1 MFDQLKA
8 YFGFDR
14 FLPLQEEIIT
24 KVLAGRD
31 TLVLMPTGGGKSLCY
46 QLPALRFDGIT
57 LVVSPLIALMKDQ
70 VDGLKANG
78 VPAGML
84 NSTLAAQET
93 SLVEEQARQGSLKIL
108 YVAPERLAL
117 PAFQRF
123 LHSLTVSLIAIDEAH
138 CISEWGHD
146 FRPDYRNLK
155 ALRREFP
162 GVPVMALTATAT
174 KQVRED
180 IVTQLGLQ
188 KPEIFISS
196 FNRPNLIYTI
206 QPKTD
211 PLGSLLHLLE
221 KHQGESAIIY
231 RFSRKATEETAL
243 ELSERGYNALPYHA
257 GLDRDV
263 RRETQEKFI
272 RDQVQIVVATIAFG
286 MGIDKPDVRL
296 VVHYD
301 LPKTVEGYYQET
313 GRAGRDGLPSDC
325 VLFYSYG
332 DRSKQEYFIS
342 QIEDDDERDKAHTK
356 LDQIL
361 ALCDLQTCR
370 RAYLMEYLGEPWPKT
385 DCGGCD
391 ICLLPREEFDATEIA
406 QKVLSTAIRTGERF
420 GVNYLVDVLRG
431 TANKAV
437 RTRGHH
443 ELSVFGIARDVDSD
457 TLKELARSL
466 VTKGLLAQQ
475 GSGYPTLGVSPKGR
489 KFLNDREQLTLTRPK
504 HAVVEQ
510 QARSD
515 PRSDQGSNGRELA
528 YDTRLFD
535 ELAALRLEIA
545 TDREIPAYQIF
556 GNKAL
561 QQMAFHM
568 PHNEVEFSK
577 ISGVGDAKLREFSG
591 PFLKVI
597 TEYRQA
603 NGQTGNVQRVPVTAP
618 RKKVRG
624 ISTSIR
630 ETRDLVSQGLSLVE
644 VAEQRGISETT
655 IRSHLE
661 RFVQEGGEIDL
672 NHLMPSDA
680 KRLKIEAAFQE
691 MGEARLTPVRDMLGD
706 DYTWEELAVV
716 RMAMRQRQ
724 IQGEPVV

>member
-1 MFDQLKA
+1 VLEQLKA

-14 FLPLQEEIIT
+14 FLPLQEEIIA
-24 KVLAGRD
+24 KVLSKRD

-46 QLPALRFDGIT
+46 QLPALRFKGLT

-70 VDGLKANG
+70 VDGLRANG

-84 NSTLAAQET
+84 NSTLPAQEANQ
-93 SLVEEQARQGSLKIL
+93 VMEQARQGKLKIL

-117 PAFQRF
+117 TGFQRF
-123 LHSLTVSLIAIDEAH
+123 LQSLEVSLIAIDEAH

-155 ALRREFP
+155 ALRQSFP
-162 GVPVMALTATAT
+162 GVPVIALTATAT
-174 KQVRED
+174 TQVRED
-180 IVTQLGLQ
+180 IVTQLGLN

-196 FNRPNLIYTI
+196 FNRPNLTYTV

-211 PLGSLLHLLE
+211 PLGSLLHFLE
-221 KHQGESAIIY
+221 KHPGESAIVY
-231 RFSRKATEETAL
+231 RFSRKATEETAA
-243 ELSERGYNALPYHA
+243 ELSDRGYSALPYHA
-257 GLDRDV
+257 GLERDL

-313 GRAGRDGLPSDC
+313 GRAGRDGQPSDC

-342 QIEDDDERDKAHTK
+342 QIDDEEEQEKAHTK

-361 ALCDLQTCR
+361 AFCDLQTCR

-406 QKVLSTAIRTGERF
+406 QKILSTAIRTGERF

-431 TANKAV
+431 AANKAV
-437 RTRGHH
+437 RTRGHD
-443 ELSVFGIARDVDSD
+443 ELPVFGIARDTDAD
-457 TLKELARSL
+457 ELKEMVRSL
-466 VTKGLLAQQ
+466 VSHGLLAQQ
-475 GSGYPTLGVSPKGR
+475 GSGYPTLAVSGPGR
-489 KFLNDREQLTLTRPK
+489 TFLKNRDRLTLTRPK
-504 HAVVEQ
+504 HAVAER
-510 QARSD
+510 QARYSQD
-515 PRSDQGSNGRELA
+515 TNNRDVTGRELA
-528 YDTRLFD
+528 YDTKLFD
-535 ELAALRLEIA
+535 ELAALRLQIA
-545 TDREIPAYQIF
+545 TEREVPAYVIF

-561 QQMAFHM
+561 QQMAFHA
-568 PHNEVEFSK
+568 PRNEDEFSK
-577 ISGVGDAKLREFSG
+577 ISGVGDAKLREFSR

-597 TEYRQA
+597 TEYLEA
-603 NGQTGNVQRVPVTAP
+603 NGQPVNVQRTPVTAP
-618 RKKVRG
+618 KKKARG
-624 ISTSIR
+624 ISMSIR
-630 ETRDLVSQGLSLVE
+630 ETKDLIGQGLSLAE
-644 VAEQRGISETT
+644 AAEQRGISETT

-661 RFVQEGGEIDL
+661 RFVQEGGQIDL
-672 NHLMPSDA
+672 THLMPSDD
-680 KRLKIEAAFQE
+680 RRRNIEAAFRE
-691 MGEARLTPVRDMLGD
+691 MGEARLTPVRDALGD

-716 RMAMRQRQ
+716 RMDLRQRQ
-724 IQGEPVV
+724 GQGVG

>member
-1 MFDQLKA
+1 MLDQLKA

-14 FLPLQEEIIT
+14 FLPLQEEIIA
-24 KVLAGRD
+24 KVLAKHD

-46 QLPALRFDGIT
+46 QLPALRFKGIT
-57 LVVSPLIALMKDQ
+57 LVISPLIALMKDQ
-70 VDGLKANG
+70 VDGLLANG

-84 NSTLAAQET
+84 NSTLPAKDIALTQ
-93 SLVEEQARQGSLKIL
+93 EQASQGSLKIL
-108 YVAPERLAL
+108 YVAPERLTL
-117 PAFQRF
+117 PGFQHF
-123 LHSLTVSLIAIDEAH
+123 LQSLEVSLIAIDEAH

-155 ALRREFP
+155 SLRREFP
-162 GVPVMALTATAT
+162 GVPVIALTATAT
-174 KQVRED
+174 EPVRED

-188 KPEIFISS
+188 NPEIFISS
-196 FNRPNLIYTI
+196 FNRPNLTYSI
-206 QPKTD
+206 QPKTQ
-211 PLGSLLHLLE
+211 PLGVLLNLLD
-221 KHQGESAIIY
+221 KHQGQSAIIY

-243 ELSERGYNALPYHA
+243 DLAERGYSALPYHA
-257 GLDRDV
+257 GLERDV

-342 QIEDDDERDKAHTK
+342 QIEDDEERAKAHTK

-370 RAYLMEYLGEPWPKT
+370 RAYLMEYLGEAWPKI

-406 QKVLSTAIRTGERF
+406 QKILSTAIRTGERF

-431 TANKAV
+431 ARNKTI
-437 RTRGHH
+437 RTRAHD

-457 TLKELARSL
+457 TLKELVRSL
-466 VTKGLLAQQ
+466 VSKGFLAQQ
-475 GSGYPTLGVSPKGR
+475 GEGFPTLAVSSQGR
-489 KFLNDREQLTLTRPK
+489 NFLNNRDQLTLSRPK
-504 HAVVEQ
+504 QVREVHTAYPDDGT
-510 QARSD
+510 AGRD
-515 PRSDQGSNGRELA
+515 PA
-528 YDTRLFD
+528 YDTKLFD
-535 ELAALRLEIA
+535 ELAAMRLQIA
-545 TDREIPAYQIF
+545 TEKEVPAYQIF

-568 PHNEVEFSK
+568 PHNQSEFSK

-597 TEYRQA
+597 TEYMQA
-603 NGQTGNVQRVPVTAP
+603 NGRSGEIQRVPVSAP
-618 RKKVRG
+618 KKKVRG

-630 ETRDLVSQGLSLVE
+630 ETRDLVAQGLSFEE

-661 RFVQEGGEIDL
+661 RFVQEGGQIDL
-672 NHLMPSDA
+672 GHLMPSDDR
-680 KRLKIEAAFQE
+680 RLKIESAFQE

-716 RMAMRQRQ
+716 RMDLRQRQ
-724 IQGEPVV
+724 SQTLG

>member
-1 MFDQLKA
+1 MLEQLKA

-24 KVLAGRD
+24 KVLAKRD

-46 QLPALRFDGIT
+46 QLPALRLKGLT

-70 VDGLKANG
+70 VDGLGANG
-78 VPAGML
+78 VPAGLL
-84 NSTLAAQET
+84 NSTLAAQEANQ
-93 SLVEEQARQGSLKIL
+93 VQDQARQGKIKIL

-117 PAFQRF
+117 PGFQRF
-123 LHSLTVSLIAIDEAH
+123 LQSLDVSLIAIDEAH

-155 ALRREFP
+155 SLRRDFP
-162 GVPVMALTATAT
+162 GVPVIALTATAT
-174 KQVRED
+174 EPVRED
-180 IVTQLGLQ
+180 IINQLGLD

-196 FNRPNLIYTI
+196 FNRPNLTYTI
-206 QPKTD
+206 QPKTE

-221 KHQGESAIIY
+221 KHQGGSAIIY

-243 ELSERGYNALPYHA
+243 ELSERGFSALPYHA
-257 GLDRDV
+257 GLERDL

-342 QIEDDDERDKAHTK
+342 QIEDDDEREKAHNK
-356 LDQIL
+356 LDQVL

-370 RAYLMEYLGEPWPKT
+370 RAYLMEYLGESWPQT
-385 DCGGCD
+385 NCGGCD

-406 QKVLSTAIRTGERF
+406 QKILSTVIRTGERF

-431 TANKAV
+431 SANKAV

-443 ELSVFGIARDVDSD
+443 ELPVFGISRDVDSD
-457 TLKELARSL
+457 DLKEMVRSL
-466 VTKGLLAQQ
+466 VTNGLLAQN
-475 GSGYPTLGVSPKGR
+475 GGDYPTLGVSQRGH
-489 KFLNDREQLTLTRPK
+489 KFLKNREKLTLTRPK
-504 HAVVEQ
+504 
-510 QARSD
+510 QAAPVRQVAFPGD
-515 PRSDQGSNGRELA
+515 RETA
-528 YDTRLFD
+528 YDTKLFD

-545 TDREIPAYQIF
+545 TDREVPAYQIF
-556 GNKAL
+556 GNKSL

-568 PHNEVEFSK
+568 PQNELEFSK
-577 ISGVGDAKLREFSG
+577 ISGVGDAKLRDFSER
-591 PFLKVI
+591 FLEVI
-597 TEYRQA
+597 NEYVEA
-603 NGQTGNVQRVPVTAP
+603 TGQPAAVNRVPVSAP
-618 RKKVRG
+618 KKRVRG
-624 ISTSIR
+624 ISMSIR
-630 ETRDLVSQGLSLVE
+630 ETKDLVAQGLSFEE

-661 RFVQEGGEIDL
+661 RFIQEGGQVDL
-672 NHLMPSDA
+672 GHLMPPED
-680 KRLKIEAAFQE
+680 RRIKIAATFKE
-691 MGEARLTPVRDMLGD
+691 MGEARLTPVREFLGD
-706 DYTWEELAVV
+706 DYTWDELAVV
-716 RMAMRQRQ
+716 RMDMRQQ
-724 IQGEPVV
+724 EYHGEPVG

>member
-1 MFDQLKA
+1 VLEQLKA

-14 FLPLQEEIIT
+14 FLPLQEEIIA
-24 KVLAGRD
+24 KVLDKRD

-46 QLPALRFDGIT
+46 QLPALRFKGLT

-70 VDGLKANG
+70 VDGLRANG
-78 VPAGML
+78 VPAGLL
-84 NSTLAAQET
+84 NSTLAQEEAT
-93 SLVEEQARQGSLKIL
+93 LVQDQARQGKIKIL

-117 PAFQRF
+117 PGFQRF
-123 LHSLTVSLIAIDEAH
+123 LQSLDVSLIAIDEAH

-155 ALRREFP
+155 GLRKDFP
-162 GVPVMALTATAT
+162 GVPVIALTATAT
-174 KQVRED
+174 KPVRED
-180 IVTQLGLQ
+180 IVNQLGLAE
-188 KPEIFISS
+188 PEIFISS
-196 FNRPNLIYTI
+196 FNRPNLTYTI
-206 QPKTD
+206 QPKTE

-221 KHQGESAIIY
+221 KHQGGSAIIY
-231 RFSRKATEETAL
+231 RFSRKLTEETAL
-243 ELSERGYNALPYHA
+243 ELSERGFSALPYHA
-257 GLDRDV
+257 GLERDL

-342 QIEDDDERDKAHTK
+342 QIEDDEERDKARTK

-370 RAYLMEYLGEPWPKT
+370 RAYLMEYLGESWPKT

-406 QKVLSTAIRTGERF
+406 QKILSAAIRTGERF

-431 TANKAV
+431 AANKAV
-437 RTRGHH
+437 RIRGHR
-443 ELSVFGIARDVDSD
+443 ELPVFGISKGIDADE
-457 TLKELARSL
+457 LKEMVRSL
-466 VTKGLLAQQ
+466 VTNGLLAQR
-475 GSGYPTLGVSPKGR
+475 GSGYPTLVVSAQGR
-489 KFLNDREQLTLTRPK
+489 KFLNSREKLSLTRPK
-504 HAVVEQ
+504 
-510 QARSD
+510 QAAPVLQATSGPD
-515 PRSDQGSNGRELA
+515 RETA

-545 TDREIPAYQIF
+545 TDREVPAYQIF
-556 GNKAL
+556 GNKSL

-568 PHNEVEFSK
+568 PRNEAEFSR
-577 ISGVGDAKLREFSG
+577 ISGVGDAKLRDFSER
-591 PFLKVI
+591 FLKVI
-597 TEYRQA
+597 NEYMQA
-603 NGQTGNVQRVPVTAP
+603 NGQSAAVEQVPVNAP
-618 RKKVRG
+618 KKRIRG
-624 ISTSIR
+624 ISMSIR
-630 ETRDLVSQGLSLVE
+630 ETVDLISQNRSLDE

-661 RFVQEGGEIDL
+661 RFVQEGGKIDL
-672 NHLMPSDA
+672 DHLMPSDV
-680 KRLKIEAAFQE
+680 RRSRIEAAFKE
-691 MGEARLTPVRDMLGD
+691 MGEARLTPVRDALGD

-716 RMAMRQRQ
+716 RLALRQGQ
-724 IQGEPVV
+724 SLGEPVG

>member
-1 MFDQLKA
+1 VLEQLKA

-24 KVLAGRD
+24 KVLAKRD

-46 QLPALRFDGIT
+46 QLPALRFKGLT

-70 VDGLKANG
+70 VDGLLANG
-78 VPAGML
+78 VPAGLL
-84 NSTLAAQET
+84 NSTLTAQEANQ
-93 SLVEEQARQGSLKIL
+93 VQDQARQGKIKIL
-108 YVAPERLAL
+108 YVAPERLAISG
-117 PAFQRF
+117 FQRF
-123 LHSLTVSLIAIDEAH
+123 LQSLDVSLIAIDEAH

-155 ALRREFP
+155 SLRKDFP
-162 GVPVMALTATAT
+162 GVPVIALTATAT
-174 KQVRED
+174 EPVRED
-180 IVTQLGLQ
+180 IVNQLALD

-196 FNRPNLIYTI
+196 FNRPNLTYTI
-206 QPKTD
+206 QPKTE

-221 KHQGESAIIY
+221 KHQGGSAIIY

-243 ELSERGYNALPYHA
+243 ELSERGFSALPYHA
-257 GLDRDV
+257 GLERDL

-342 QIEDDDERDKAHTK
+342 QIEDDDEREKAHTK
-356 LDQIL
+356 LEQVL

-370 RAYLMEYLGEPWPKT
+370 RAYLMEYLGESWPET

-406 QKVLSTAIRTGERF
+406 QKILSAAVRTGERF

-431 TANKAV
+431 SANKAV

-443 ELSVFGIARDVDSD
+443 ELPVFGISRDVDAD
-457 TLKELARSL
+457 ELKEMVRSL
-466 VTKGLLAQQ
+466 VTNGLLAQN
-475 GSGYPTLGVSPKGR
+475 GGDYPTLGVSQKGR
-489 KFLNDREQLTLTRPK
+489 KFLNDREKLTLTRLKQTTPVQK
-504 HAVVEQ
+504 TAL
-510 QARSD
+510 AGD
-515 PRSDQGSNGRELA
+515 RETA
-528 YDTRLFD
+528 YNTKLFD

-545 TDREIPAYQIF
+545 TDREVPAYQIF
-556 GNKAL
+556 GNKSL

-568 PHNEVEFSK
+568 PQNEVEFSK
-577 ISGVGDAKLREFSG
+577 ISGVGDAKLRDFSER
-591 PFLKVI
+591 FLEVI
-597 TEYRQA
+597 NEYMQA
-603 NGQTGNVQRVPVTAP
+603 NGQPVAVNPVPVSAP
-618 RKKVRG
+618 KKRVRG
-624 ISTSIR
+624 ISMSIR
-630 ETRDLVSQGLSLVE
+630 ETKDLVAQGLSFEE

-661 RFVQEGGEIDL
+661 RFIQEGGQIDL
-672 NHLMPSDA
+672 GHLMPTED
-680 KRLKIEAAFQE
+680 RRVKIESAFKE
-691 MGEARLTPVRDMLGD
+691 MGEARLTPVREFLGD
-706 DYTWEELAVV
+706 DYTWDELAVV
-716 RMAMRQRQ
+716 RMDMRQ
-724 IQGEPVV
+724 QGEPVG

>member
-1 MFDQLKA
+1 MLEQLKA

-24 KVLAGRD
+24 KVLAKRD

-46 QLPALRFDGIT
+46 QLPALRLKGLT

-70 VDGLKANG
+70 VDGLGANG
-78 VPAGML
+78 VPAGLL
-84 NSTLAAQET
+84 NSTLAAQEA
-93 SLVEEQARQGSLKIL
+93 SQVQDQARQGKIKIL

-117 PAFQRF
+117 PGFQRF
-123 LHSLTVSLIAIDEAH
+123 LQSLDVSLIAIDEAH

-155 ALRREFP
+155 SLRRDFP
-162 GVPVMALTATAT
+162 GVPVIALTATAT
-174 KQVRED
+174 EPVRED
-180 IVTQLGLQ
+180 IINQLGLD

-196 FNRPNLIYTI
+196 FNRPNLTYTI
-206 QPKTD
+206 QPKTE

-221 KHQGESAIIY
+221 KHQGGSAIIY

-243 ELSERGYNALPYHA
+243 ELSERGFSALPYHA
-257 GLDRDV
+257 GLERDL

-342 QIEDDDERDKAHTK
+342 QIEDDDEREKAHNK
-356 LDQIL
+356 LDQVL

-370 RAYLMEYLGEPWPKT
+370 RAYLMEYLGESWPQT
-385 DCGGCD
+385 NCGGCD

-406 QKVLSTAIRTGERF
+406 QKILSTVIRTGERF

-431 TANKAV
+431 SANKAV

-443 ELSVFGIARDVDSD
+443 ELPVFGISRDVDSD
-457 TLKELARSL
+457 DLKEMVRSL
-466 VTKGLLAQQ
+466 VTNGLLAQN
-475 GSGYPTLGVSPKGR
+475 GGDYPTLGVSQRGH
-489 KFLNDREQLTLTRPK
+489 KFLKNREKLILTRPK
-504 HAVVEQ
+504 
-510 QARSD
+510 QAAPVRQVAFPGD
-515 PRSDQGSNGRELA
+515 RETA
-528 YDTRLFD
+528 YDTKLFD

-545 TDREIPAYQIF
+545 TDREVPAYQIF
-556 GNKAL
+556 GNKSL

-568 PHNEVEFSK
+568 PQNELEFSK
-577 ISGVGDAKLREFSG
+577 ISGVGDAKLRDFSER
-591 PFLKVI
+591 FLEVI
-597 TEYRQA
+597 NEYVEA
-603 NGQTGNVQRVPVTAP
+603 TGQPAAVNRVPVSAP
-618 RKKVRG
+618 KKRVRG
-624 ISTSIR
+624 ISMSIR
-630 ETRDLVSQGLSLVE
+630 ETKDLVAQGLSFEE

-661 RFVQEGGEIDL
+661 RFIQEGGQVDL
-672 NHLMPSDA
+672 GHLMPPED
-680 KRLKIEAAFQE
+680 RRTKIAAAFKE
-691 MGEARLTPVRDMLGD
+691 MGEARLTPVREFLGD
-706 DYTWEELAVV
+706 DYTWGELAVV
-716 RMAMRQRQ
+716 RMDRRQQ
-724 IQGEPVV
+724 EYHGEPVG

>member
-1 MFDQLKA
+1 MLEQLKA

-24 KVLAGRD
+24 KVLAKRD

-46 QLPALRFDGIT
+46 QLPALRFKGLT

-70 VDGLKANG
+70 VDGLLANG
-78 VPAGML
+78 VPAGLL
-84 NSTLAAQET
+84 NSTLTAQEANQ
-93 SLVEEQARQGSLKIL
+93 VQDQARQGKIKIL

-117 PAFQRF
+117 SGFQRF
-123 LHSLTVSLIAIDEAH
+123 LQSLDVSLIAIDEAH

-155 ALRREFP
+155 SLRKDFP
-162 GVPVMALTATAT
+162 GVPVIALTATAT
-174 KQVRED
+174 EPVRED
-180 IVTQLGLQ
+180 IVNQLALD

-196 FNRPNLIYTI
+196 FNRPNLTYTI
-206 QPKTD
+206 QPKTE
-211 PLGSLLHLLE
+211 PLGSLLNLLE
-221 KHQGESAIIY
+221 KHQGGSAIIY

-243 ELSERGYNALPYHA
+243 ELSERGFSALPYHA
-257 GLDRDV
+257 GLERDL

-342 QIEDDDERDKAHTK
+342 QIEDDDEREKAHTK
-356 LDQIL
+356 LEQVL

-370 RAYLMEYLGEPWPKT
+370 RAYLMEYLGESWPET

-406 QKVLSTAIRTGERF
+406 QKILSAAVRTGERF

-431 TANKAV
+431 SANKAV

-443 ELSVFGIARDVDSD
+443 ELPVFGISRDVDAD
-457 TLKELARSL
+457 ELKEMVRSL
-466 VTKGLLAQQ
+466 VTNGLLAQN
-475 GSGYPTLGVSPKGR
+475 GGDYPTLGVSQKGR
-489 KFLNDREQLTLTRPK
+489 KFLNDREKLTLTRLKQTTPVQK
-504 HAVVEQ
+504 TAL
-510 QARSD
+510 AGD
-515 PRSDQGSNGRELA
+515 RETA
-528 YDTRLFD
+528 YNTKLFD

-545 TDREIPAYQIF
+545 TDREVPAYQIF
-556 GNKAL
+556 GNKSL

-568 PHNEVEFSK
+568 PQNEVEFSK
-577 ISGVGDAKLREFSG
+577 ISGVGDAKLRDFSER
-591 PFLKVI
+591 FLEVI
-597 TEYRQA
+597 NEYMQA
-603 NGQTGNVQRVPVTAP
+603 NGQPVAVNPVPVSAP
-618 RKKVRG
+618 KKRVRG
-624 ISTSIR
+624 ISMSIR
-630 ETRDLVSQGLSLVE
+630 ETKDLVAQGLSFEE

-661 RFVQEGGEIDL
+661 RFIQEGGQIDL
-672 NHLMPSDA
+672 GHLMPTED
-680 KRLKIEAAFQE
+680 RRVKIESAFKE
-691 MGEARLTPVRDMLGD
+691 MGEARLTPVREFLGD
-706 DYTWEELAVV
+706 DYTWDELAVV
-716 RMAMRQRQ
+716 RMDMRQ
-724 IQGEPVV
+724 QGEPVG

>member
-1 MFDQLKA
+1 MLEQLKA

-24 KVLAGRD
+24 KVLAKRD

-46 QLPALRFDGIT
+46 QLPALRFKGLT

-70 VDGLKANG
+70 VDGLLANG
-78 VPAGML
+78 VPAGLL
-84 NSTLAAQET
+84 NSTLTAQEANQ
-93 SLVEEQARQGSLKIL
+93 VQDQARQGKIKIL
-108 YVAPERLAL
+108 YVAPERLAISG
-117 PAFQRF
+117 FQRF
-123 LHSLTVSLIAIDEAH
+123 LQSLDVSLIAIDEAH

-155 ALRREFP
+155 SLRKDFP
-162 GVPVMALTATAT
+162 GVPVIALTATAT
-174 KQVRED
+174 EPVRED
-180 IVTQLGLQ
+180 IVNQLALD

-196 FNRPNLIYTI
+196 FNRPNLTYTI
-206 QPKTD
+206 QPKTE

-221 KHQGESAIIY
+221 KHQGGSAIIY

-243 ELSERGYNALPYHA
+243 ELSERGFSALPYHA
-257 GLDRDV
+257 GLERDL

-342 QIEDDDERDKAHTK
+342 QIEDDDEREKAHTK
-356 LDQIL
+356 LEQVL

-370 RAYLMEYLGEPWPKT
+370 RAYLMEYLGESWPET

-406 QKVLSTAIRTGERF
+406 QKILSAAVRTGERF

-431 TANKAV
+431 SANKAV

-443 ELSVFGIARDVDSD
+443 ELPVFGISRDVDAD
-457 TLKELARSL
+457 ELKEMVRSL
-466 VTKGLLAQQ
+466 VTNGLLAQN
-475 GSGYPTLGVSPKGR
+475 GGDYPTLGVSQKGR
-489 KFLNDREQLTLTRPK
+489 KFLNDREKLTLTRLKQTTPVQK
-504 HAVVEQ
+504 TAL
-510 QARSD
+510 AGDRKT
-515 PRSDQGSNGRELA
+515 A
-528 YDTRLFD
+528 YDTKLFD

-545 TDREIPAYQIF
+545 TDREVPAYQIF
-556 GNKAL
+556 GNKSL

-568 PHNEVEFSK
+568 PQNEVEFSK
-577 ISGVGDAKLREFSG
+577 ISGVGDAKLRDFSER
-591 PFLKVI
+591 FLEVI
-597 TEYRQA
+597 NEYMQA
-603 NGQTGNVQRVPVTAP
+603 NGQPVAVNPVPVSAP
-618 RKKVRG
+618 KKRVRG
-624 ISTSIR
+624 ISMSIR
-630 ETRDLVSQGLSLVE
+630 ETKDLVAQGLSFEE

-661 RFVQEGGEIDL
+661 RFIQEGGQIDL
-672 NHLMPSDA
+672 GHLMPTED
-680 KRLKIEAAFQE
+680 RRVKIESAFKE
-691 MGEARLTPVRDMLGD
+691 MGEARLTPVREFLGD
-706 DYTWEELAVV
+706 DYTWDELAVV
-716 RMAMRQRQ
+716 RMDMRQ
-724 IQGEPVV
+724 QGEPVG

>member
-1 MFDQLKA
+1 VLEQLKA

-24 KVLAGRD
+24 KVLAKRD

-46 QLPALRFDGIT
+46 QLPALRFKGLT

-70 VDGLKANG
+70 VDGLLANG
-78 VPAGML
+78 VPAGLL
-84 NSTLAAQET
+84 NSTLTAQEANQ
-93 SLVEEQARQGSLKIL
+93 VQDQARQGKIKIL
-108 YVAPERLAL
+108 YVAPERLAISG
-117 PAFQRF
+117 FQRF
-123 LHSLTVSLIAIDEAH
+123 LQSLDVSLIAIDEAH

-155 ALRREFP
+155 SLRKDFP
-162 GVPVMALTATAT
+162 GVPVIALTATAT
-174 KQVRED
+174 EPVRED
-180 IVTQLGLQ
+180 IVNQLALD

-196 FNRPNLIYTI
+196 FNRPNLTYTI
-206 QPKTD
+206 QPKTE

-221 KHQGESAIIY
+221 KHQGGSAIIY

-243 ELSERGYNALPYHA
+243 ELSERGFSALPYHA
-257 GLDRDV
+257 GLERDL

-342 QIEDDDERDKAHTK
+342 QIEDDDEREKAHTK
-356 LDQIL
+356 LEQVL

-370 RAYLMEYLGEPWPKT
+370 RAYLMEYLGESWPET

-406 QKVLSTAIRTGERF
+406 QKILSAAVRTGERF

-431 TANKAV
+431 SANKAV
-437 RTRGHH
+437 RTKGHH
-443 ELSVFGIARDVDSD
+443 ELPVFGISRDVDAD
-457 TLKELARSL
+457 ELKEMVRSL
-466 VTKGLLAQQ
+466 VTNGLLAQN
-475 GSGYPTLGVSPKGR
+475 GGDYPTLGVSQKGR
-489 KFLNDREQLTLTRPK
+489 KFLNDREKLTLTRLKQTTPVQK
-504 HAVVEQ
+504 TAL
-510 QARSD
+510 AGD
-515 PRSDQGSNGRELA
+515 RETA
-528 YDTRLFD
+528 YDTKLFD

-545 TDREIPAYQIF
+545 TDREVPAYQIF
-556 GNKAL
+556 GNKSL

-568 PHNEVEFSK
+568 PQNEVEFSK
-577 ISGVGDAKLREFSG
+577 ISGVGDAKLRDFSER
-591 PFLKVI
+591 FLEVI
-597 TEYRQA
+597 NEYTQA
-603 NGQTGNVQRVPVTAP
+603 NGQPVAVNPIPVSAP
-618 RKKVRG
+618 KKRVRG
-624 ISTSIR
+624 ISMSIR
-630 ETRDLVSQGLSLVE
+630 ETKDLVAQGLSFEE

-661 RFVQEGGEIDL
+661 RFIQEGGQIDL
-672 NHLMPSDA
+672 GHLMPTED
-680 KRLKIEAAFQE
+680 RRVKIESAFKE
-691 MGEARLTPVRDMLGD
+691 MGEARLTPVREFLGD
-706 DYTWEELAVV
+706 DYTWDELAVV
-716 RMAMRQRQ
+716 RMDMRQ
-724 IQGEPVV
+724 QGEPVG

>member
-14 FLPLQEEIIT
+14 FLPLQEEIIN

-46 QLPALRFDGIT
+46 QLPALRSKGLT

-84 NSTLAAQET
+84 NSALPAQET
-93 SLVEEQARQGSLKIL
+93 SQVQEQARQGSLKIL

-123 LHSLTVSLIAIDEAH
+123 LQSLEVSLIAIDEAH

-155 ALRREFP
+155 ALREEFP
-162 GVPVMALTATAT
+162 GVPVIALTATAT

-180 IVTQLGLQ
+180 IVTQLGLR

-196 FNRPNLIYTI
+196 FNRPNLTYTI

-211 PLGSLLHLLE
+211 PLGSLLRMLE
-221 KHQGESAIIY
+221 KHQGQSAIVY

-243 ELSERGYNALPYHA
+243 ELSERGYSALPYHA
-257 GLDRDV
+257 GLERDV

-272 RDQVQIVVATIAFG
+272 RDQIQIVVATIAFG

-361 ALCDLQTCR
+361 ALCELQTCR
-370 RAYLMEYLGEPWPKT
+370 RAYLMEYLGESWPESN
-385 DCGGCD
+385 CGGCD
-391 ICLLPREEFDATEIA
+391 ICLMPREEFDATEIA
-406 QKVLSTAIRTGERF
+406 HKVLSTAIRTGERF

-431 TANKAV
+431 AASKAV

-443 ELSVFGIARDVDSD
+443 ELSVFGVARDVDSD
-457 TLKELARSL
+457 ELKEMVRSL

-475 GSGYPTLGVSPKGR
+475 GTGFPTLAVSQQGR
-489 KFLNDREQLTLTRPK
+489 KFLNHREQLTLTRPK
-504 HAVVEQ
+504 QTAADRHAI
-510 QARSD
+510 SD
-515 PRSDQGSNGRELA
+515 RRNSERDPA
-528 YDTRLFD
+528 YDTKLFD
-535 ELAALRLEIA
+535 ELAALRLEIS
-545 TDREIPAYQIF
+545 TDREVPAYQIF

-568 PHNEVEFSK
+568 PQDEAGFSK
-577 ISGVGDAKLREFSG
+577 ISGVGDAKLKEFSE
-591 PFLKVI
+591 PFLRVI
-597 TEYRQA
+597 TEYMRA
-603 NGQTGNVQRVPVTAP
+603 NGRAGNIQRVPVTAP
-618 RKKVRG
+618 KKKVRG
-624 ISTSIR
+624 ISLSIR
-630 ETRDLVSQGLSLVE
+630 ETKDLIAQGLSLAE
-644 VAEQRGISETT
+644 VAERRGISETT

-661 RFVQEGGEIDL
+661 QFVQEGGRVDL
-672 NHLMPSDA
+672 EHLMPSEE
-680 KRLKIEAAFQE
+680 KRRKIEAAFEE
-691 MGEARLTPVRDMLGD
+691 MGEARLTPVRDKLGD

-716 RMAMRQRQ
+716 RMVMRQRQ
-724 IQGEPVV
+724 LHGEPVG

>member
-1 MFDQLKA
+1 MLEQLKA

-24 KVLAGRD
+24 KVLAKRD

-46 QLPALRFDGIT
+46 QLPALRLKGLT

-70 VDGLKANG
+70 VDGLGANG
-78 VPAGML
+78 VPAGLL
-84 NSTLAAQET
+84 NSTLAAQEA
-93 SLVEEQARQGSLKIL
+93 SQVQDQARQGKIKIL

-117 PAFQRF
+117 PGFQRF
-123 LHSLTVSLIAIDEAH
+123 LQSLDVSLIAIDEAH

-155 ALRREFP
+155 SLRRDFP
-162 GVPVMALTATAT
+162 GVPVIALTATAT
-174 KQVRED
+174 EPVRED
-180 IVTQLGLQ
+180 IINQLGLD

-196 FNRPNLIYTI
+196 FNRPNLTYTI
-206 QPKTD
+206 QPKAE

-221 KHQGESAIIY
+221 KHQGGSAIIY

-243 ELSERGYNALPYHA
+243 ELSERGFSALPYHA
-257 GLDRDV
+257 GLERDL

-342 QIEDDDERDKAHTK
+342 QIEDDDEREKAHNK
-356 LDQIL
+356 LDQVL

-370 RAYLMEYLGEPWPKT
+370 RAYLMEYLGESWPQT

-406 QKVLSTAIRTGERF
+406 QKILSTVIRTGERF

-431 TANKAV
+431 SANKAV

-443 ELSVFGIARDVDSD
+443 ELPVFGISRDVDSD
-457 TLKELARSL
+457 DLKEMVRSL
-466 VTKGLLAQQ
+466 VTNGLLAQN
-475 GSGYPTLGVSPKGR
+475 GGDYPTLGVSQRGH
-489 KFLNDREQLTLTRPK
+489 KFLKDREKLTLTRPK
-504 HAVVEQ
+504 
-510 QARSD
+510 QAAPVRQVAFPGD
-515 PRSDQGSNGRELA
+515 RETA
-528 YDTRLFD
+528 YDTKLFD

-545 TDREIPAYQIF
+545 TDREVPAYQIF
-556 GNKAL
+556 GNKSL

-568 PHNEVEFSK
+568 PQNELEFSK
-577 ISGVGDAKLREFSG
+577 ISGVGDAKLRDFSER
-591 PFLKVI
+591 FLEVI
-597 TEYRQA
+597 NEYVEA
-603 NGQTGNVQRVPVTAP
+603 TGQPAAVNRVPVSAP
-618 RKKVRG
+618 KKRVRG
-624 ISTSIR
+624 ISMSIR
-630 ETRDLVSQGLSLVE
+630 ETKDLVAQGLSFEE

-661 RFVQEGGEIDL
+661 RFIQEGGQVDL
-672 NHLMPSDA
+672 GHLMPPED
-680 KRLKIEAAFQE
+680 RRTKIAAAFKE
-691 MGEARLTPVRDMLGD
+691 MGEARLTPVREFLGD
-706 DYTWEELAVV
+706 DYTWGELAVV
-716 RMAMRQRQ
+716 RMDRRQQ
-724 IQGEPVV
+724 EYHGEPVG

>member
-1 MFDQLKA
+1 MLEQLKA

-14 FLPLQEEIIT
+14 FLPLQEEIIA
-24 KVLAGRD
+24 KVLDKRD

-46 QLPALRFDGIT
+46 QLPALRFKGLT

-70 VDGLKANG
+70 VDGLRANG
-78 VPAGML
+78 VPAGLL
-84 NSTLAAQET
+84 NSTLTQEEAT
-93 SLVEEQARQGSLKIL
+93 LVQDQARQGKIKIL

-117 PAFQRF
+117 PGFQRF
-123 LHSLTVSLIAIDEAH
+123 LQSLDVSLIAIDEAH

-155 ALRREFP
+155 GLRKDFP
-162 GVPVMALTATAT
+162 GVPVIALTATAT
-174 KQVRED
+174 KPVRED
-180 IVTQLGLQ
+180 IVNQLGLAE
-188 KPEIFISS
+188 PEIFISS
-196 FNRPNLIYTI
+196 FNRPNLTYTI
-206 QPKTD
+206 QPKTE

-221 KHQGESAIIY
+221 KHQGGSAIIY
-231 RFSRKATEETAL
+231 RFSRKLTEETAL
-243 ELSERGYNALPYHA
+243 ELSERGFSALPYHA
-257 GLDRDV
+257 GLERDL
-263 RRETQEKFI
+263 RRETQERFI

-342 QIEDDDERDKAHTK
+342 QIEDDEERDKARTK

-370 RAYLMEYLGEPWPKT
+370 RAYLMEYLGESWPKT

-406 QKVLSTAIRTGERF
+406 QKILSAAIRTGERF

-431 TANKAV
+431 AANKAV
-437 RTRGHH
+437 RIRGHH
-443 ELSVFGIARDVDSD
+443 ELPVFGISKGIDADE
-457 TLKELARSL
+457 LKEMVRSL
-466 VTKGLLAQQ
+466 VTNGLLAQR
-475 GSGYPTLGVSPKGR
+475 GSGYPTLMVSAQGR
-489 KFLNDREQLTLTRPK
+489 KFLNSREKLSLTRPK
-504 HAVVEQ
+504 
-510 QARSD
+510 QAAPVLQATSGPD
-515 PRSDQGSNGRELA
+515 RETA

-545 TDREIPAYQIF
+545 TDREVPAYQIF
-556 GNKAL
+556 GNKSL

-568 PHNEVEFSK
+568 PRNEAEFSR
-577 ISGVGDAKLREFSG
+577 ISGVGDAKLRDFSER
-591 PFLKVI
+591 FLKVI
-597 TEYRQA
+597 NEYMQA
-603 NGQTGNVQRVPVTAP
+603 NGQSAAVEQVPVNAP
-618 RKKVRG
+618 KKRIRG
-624 ISTSIR
+624 ISMSIR
-630 ETRDLVSQGLSLVE
+630 ETVDLISQNRSLDE

-661 RFVQEGGEIDL
+661 RFVQEGGKIDL
-672 NHLMPSDA
+672 DHLMPSDV
-680 KRLKIEAAFQE
+680 RRSRIEAAFKE
-691 MGEARLTPVRDMLGD
+691 MGEARLTPVRDALGD

-716 RMAMRQRQ
+716 RLALRQGQ
-724 IQGEPVV
+724 SLGEPVG

>member
-1 MFDQLKA
+1 MLEQLKA

-24 KVLAGRD
+24 KVLAKRD

-46 QLPALRFDGIT
+46 QLPALRLKGLT

-70 VDGLKANG
+70 VDGLRADG
-78 VPAGML
+78 VPAGLL
-84 NSTLAAQET
+84 NSTLAAQEANQ
-93 SLVEEQARQGSLKIL
+93 VQDQARQGKIKIL

-117 PAFQRF
+117 PGFQRF
-123 LHSLTVSLIAIDEAH
+123 LQSLDVSLIAIDEAH

-155 ALRREFP
+155 SLRRDFP
-162 GVPVMALTATAT
+162 GVPVIALTATAT
-174 KQVRED
+174 EPVRED
-180 IVTQLGLQ
+180 IVNQLGLD

-196 FNRPNLIYTI
+196 FNRPNLTYTI
-206 QPKTD
+206 QPKAE

-221 KHQGESAIIY
+221 KHQGGSAIIY

-243 ELSERGYNALPYHA
+243 ELSERGFSALPYHA
-257 GLDRDV
+257 GLERDL

-342 QIEDDDERDKAHTK
+342 QIEDDDEREKAHNK
-356 LDQIL
+356 LDQVL
-361 ALCDLQTCR
+361 VLCDLQTCR
-370 RAYLMEYLGEPWPKT
+370 RAYLMEYLGESWPQT

-406 QKVLSTAIRTGERF
+406 QKILSTAIRTGERF

-431 TANKAV
+431 SANKAV

-443 ELSVFGIARDVDSD
+443 ELPVFGISRDVDSD
-457 TLKELARSL
+457 DLKEMVRSL
-466 VTKGLLAQQ
+466 VTNGLLAQN
-475 GSGYPTLGVSPKGR
+475 GGDYPTLGVSQRGH
-489 KFLNDREQLTLTRPK
+489 KFLKDREKLTLTRPK
-504 HAVVEQ
+504 
-510 QARSD
+510 QAAPVRQVAFPGD
-515 PRSDQGSNGRELA
+515 RETA
-528 YDTRLFD
+528 YDTKLFD

-545 TDREIPAYQIF
+545 TDREVPAYQIF
-556 GNKAL
+556 GNKSL

-568 PHNEVEFSK
+568 PQNELEFSK
-577 ISGVGDAKLREFSG
+577 ISGVGDAKLRDFSER
-591 PFLKVI
+591 FLEVI
-597 TEYRQA
+597 NGYVEA
-603 NGQTGNVQRVPVTAP
+603 NGQPAAVNRVPVSAP
-618 RKKVRG
+618 KNRVRG
-624 ISTSIR
+624 ISMSIR
-630 ETRDLVSQGLSLVE
+630 ETKDLVAQGLSFEE

-661 RFVQEGGEIDL
+661 RFIQEGGQVDL
-672 NHLMPSDA
+672 GHLMPPED
-680 KRLKIEAAFQE
+680 RRIKIAAAFKE
-691 MGEARLTPVRDMLGD
+691 MGEARLTPVREFLGD
-706 DYTWEELAVV
+706 NYTWDELAVV
-716 RMAMRQRQ
+716 RMDMRQQ
-724 IQGEPVV
+724 EYHGEPVG

>member
-1 MFDQLKA
+1 VLEQLKA

-14 FLPLQEEIIT
+14 FLPLQEEIIA
-24 KVLAGRD
+24 KVLDKRD

-46 QLPALRFDGIT
+46 QLPALRFKGLT

-70 VDGLKANG
+70 VDGLRANG
-78 VPAGML
+78 VPAGLL
-84 NSTLAAQET
+84 NSTLAQEEAT
-93 SLVEEQARQGSLKIL
+93 LVQDQARQGKIKIL

-117 PAFQRF
+117 PGFQRF
-123 LHSLTVSLIAIDEAH
+123 LQSLDVSLIAIDEAH

-155 ALRREFP
+155 GLRKDFP
-162 GVPVMALTATAT
+162 GVPVIALTATAT
-174 KQVRED
+174 KPVRED
-180 IVTQLGLQ
+180 IVNQLGLAE
-188 KPEIFISS
+188 PEIFISS
-196 FNRPNLIYTI
+196 FNRPNLTYTI
-206 QPKTD
+206 QPKTE

-221 KHQGESAIIY
+221 KHQGGSAIIY
-231 RFSRKATEETAL
+231 RFSRKLTEETAL
-243 ELSERGYNALPYHA
+243 ELSERGFSALPYHA
-257 GLDRDV
+257 GLERDL

-342 QIEDDDERDKAHTK
+342 QIEDDEERDKARTK

-370 RAYLMEYLGEPWPKT
+370 RAYLMEYLGESWPKT

-406 QKVLSTAIRTGERF
+406 QKILSAAIRTGERF

-431 TANKAV
+431 AANKAV
-437 RTRGHH
+437 RIRGHH
-443 ELSVFGIARDVDSD
+443 ELPVFGISKGIDADE
-457 TLKELARSL
+457 LKEMVRSL
-466 VTKGLLAQQ
+466 VTNGLLAQR
-475 GSGYPTLGVSPKGR
+475 GSGYPTLVVSAQGR
-489 KFLNDREQLTLTRPK
+489 KFLNSREKLSLTRPK
-504 HAVVEQ
+504 
-510 QARSD
+510 QAAPVLQATSGPD
-515 PRSDQGSNGRELA
+515 RETA

-545 TDREIPAYQIF
+545 TDREVPAYQIF
-556 GNKAL
+556 GNKSL

-568 PHNEVEFSK
+568 PRNEAEFSR
-577 ISGVGDAKLREFSG
+577 ISGVGDAKLRDFSER
-591 PFLKVI
+591 FLKVI
-597 TEYRQA
+597 NEYMQA
-603 NGQTGNVQRVPVTAP
+603 NGQSAAVEQVPVNAP
-618 RKKVRG
+618 KKRIRG
-624 ISTSIR
+624 ISMSIR
-630 ETRDLVSQGLSLVE
+630 ETVDLISQNRSLDE

-661 RFVQEGGEIDL
+661 RFVQEGGKIDL
-672 NHLMPSDA
+672 DHLMPSDV
-680 KRLKIEAAFQE
+680 RRSRIEAAFKE
-691 MGEARLTPVRDMLGD
+691 MGEARLTPVRDALGD

-716 RMAMRQRQ
+716 RLALRQGQ
-724 IQGEPVV
+724 ALGEPVG

>member
-1 MFDQLKA
+1 MLEQLKA

-24 KVLAGRD
+24 KVLAKRD

-46 QLPALRFDGIT
+46 QLPALRFKGLT

-70 VDGLKANG
+70 VDGLLANG
-78 VPAGML
+78 VPAGLL
-84 NSTLAAQET
+84 NSTLTAQEANQ
-93 SLVEEQARQGSLKIL
+93 VQDQARQGKIKIL

-117 PAFQRF
+117 SGFQRF
-123 LHSLTVSLIAIDEAH
+123 LQSLDVSLIAIDEAH

-155 ALRREFP
+155 SLRKDFP
-162 GVPVMALTATAT
+162 GVPVIALTATAT
-174 KQVRED
+174 EPVRED
-180 IVTQLGLQ
+180 IVNQLALD

-196 FNRPNLIYTI
+196 FNRPNLTYTI
-206 QPKTD
+206 QPKTE

-221 KHQGESAIIY
+221 KHQGGSAIIY

-243 ELSERGYNALPYHA
+243 ELSERGFSALPYHA
-257 GLDRDV
+257 GLERDL

-342 QIEDDDERDKAHTK
+342 QIEDDDEREKAHTK
-356 LDQIL
+356 LEQVL
-361 ALCDLQTCR
+361 ALCDLQPCR
-370 RAYLMEYLGEPWPKT
+370 RAYLMEYLGESWPET

-406 QKVLSTAIRTGERF
+406 QKILSAAVRTGERF

-431 TANKAV
+431 SANKAV

-443 ELSVFGIARDVDSD
+443 ELPVFGISRDVDAD
-457 TLKELARSL
+457 ELKEMVRSL
-466 VTKGLLAQQ
+466 VTNGLLAQN
-475 GSGYPTLGVSPKGR
+475 GGDYPTLGVSQKGR
-489 KFLNDREQLTLTRPK
+489 KFLNDREKLTLTRLKQTTP
-504 HAVVEQ
+504 
-510 QARSD
+510 
-515 PRSDQGSNGRELA
+515 DQKTALAGDRETA
-528 YDTRLFD
+528 YNTKLFD

-545 TDREIPAYQIF
+545 TDREVPAYQIF
-556 GNKAL
+556 GNKSL

-568 PHNEVEFSK
+568 PQNEVEFSK
-577 ISGVGDAKLREFSG
+577 ISGVGDAKLRDFSER
-591 PFLKVI
+591 FLEVI
-597 TEYRQA
+597 NEYMQA
-603 NGQTGNVQRVPVTAP
+603 NGQPVAVNPVPVSAP
-618 RKKVRG
+618 KKRVRG
-624 ISTSIR
+624 ISMSIR
-630 ETRDLVSQGLSLVE
+630 ETKDLVAQGLSFEE

-661 RFVQEGGEIDL
+661 RFIQEGGQIDL
-672 NHLMPSDA
+672 GHLMPTED
-680 KRLKIEAAFQE
+680 RRVKIESAFKE
-691 MGEARLTPVRDMLGD
+691 MGEARLTPVREFLGD
-706 DYTWEELAVV
+706 DYTWDELAVV
-716 RMAMRQRQ
+716 RMDMRQ
-724 IQGEPVV
+724 QGEPVG

>member
-1 MFDQLKA
+1 VLEQLKA

-24 KVLAGRD
+24 KVLAKRD

-46 QLPALRFDGIT
+46 QLPALRFQGLT

-70 VDGLKANG
+70 VDGLLANG
-78 VPAGML
+78 VPAGLL
-84 NSTLAAQET
+84 NSTLTAQEANQ
-93 SLVEEQARQGSLKIL
+93 VQDQARQGKIKIL
-108 YVAPERLAL
+108 YVAPERLAISG
-117 PAFQRF
+117 FQRF
-123 LHSLTVSLIAIDEAH
+123 LQSLDVSLIAIDEAH

-155 ALRREFP
+155 SLRKDFP
-162 GVPVMALTATAT
+162 GVPVIALTATAT
-174 KQVRED
+174 EPVRED
-180 IVTQLGLQ
+180 IVNQLALD

-196 FNRPNLIYTI
+196 FNRPNLTYTI
-206 QPKTD
+206 QPKTE

-221 KHQGESAIIY
+221 KHQGGSAIIY

-243 ELSERGYNALPYHA
+243 ELSERGFSALPYHA
-257 GLDRDV
+257 GLERDL

-342 QIEDDDERDKAHTK
+342 QIEDDDEREKAHTK
-356 LDQIL
+356 LEQVL

-370 RAYLMEYLGEPWPKT
+370 RAYLMEYLGESWPET

-406 QKVLSTAIRTGERF
+406 QKILSAAVRTGERF

-431 TANKAV
+431 SANKAV
-437 RTRGHH
+437 RTKGHH
-443 ELSVFGIARDVDSD
+443 ELPVFGISRDVDAD
-457 TLKELARSL
+457 ELKEMVRSL
-466 VTKGLLAQQ
+466 VTNGLLAQN
-475 GSGYPTLGVSPKGR
+475 GGDYPTLGVSQKGR
-489 KFLNDREQLTLTRPK
+489 KFLNDREKLTLTRLKQTTPVQK
-504 HAVVEQ
+504 TAL
-510 QARSD
+510 AGD
-515 PRSDQGSNGRELA
+515 RETA
-528 YDTRLFD
+528 YDTKLFD

-545 TDREIPAYQIF
+545 TDREVPAYQIF
-556 GNKAL
+556 GNKSL

-568 PHNEVEFSK
+568 PQNEVEFSK
-577 ISGVGDAKLREFSG
+577 ISGVGDAKLRDFSER
-591 PFLKVI
+591 FLEVI
-597 TEYRQA
+597 NEYMQA
-603 NGQTGNVQRVPVTAP
+603 NGQPVAVNPVPVSAP
-618 RKKVRG
+618 KKRVRG
-624 ISTSIR
+624 ISMSIR
-630 ETRDLVSQGLSLVE
+630 ETKDLVAQGLSFEE

-661 RFVQEGGEIDL
+661 RFIQEGGQIDL
-672 NHLMPSDA
+672 GHLMPTED
-680 KRLKIEAAFQE
+680 RRVKIESAFKE
-691 MGEARLTPVRDMLGD
+691 MGEARLTPVREFLGD
-706 DYTWEELAVV
+706 DYTWDELAVV
-716 RMAMRQRQ
+716 RMDMRQ
-724 IQGEPVV
+724 QGEPVG

>member
-1 MFDQLKA
+1 VLEQLKA

-24 KVLAGRD
+24 KVLAKRD

-46 QLPALRFDGIT
+46 QLPALRFKGLT

-70 VDGLKANG
+70 VDGLLANG
-78 VPAGML
+78 VPAGLL
-84 NSTLAAQET
+84 NSTLTAQEANQ
-93 SLVEEQARQGSLKIL
+93 VQDQARQGKIKIL

-117 PAFQRF
+117 SGFQRF
-123 LHSLTVSLIAIDEAH
+123 LQSLDVSLIAIDEAH

-155 ALRREFP
+155 SLRKDFP
-162 GVPVMALTATAT
+162 GVPVIALTATAT
-174 KQVRED
+174 EPVRED
-180 IVTQLGLQ
+180 IVNQLALD

-196 FNRPNLIYTI
+196 FNRPNLTYTI
-206 QPKTD
+206 QPKTE

-221 KHQGESAIIY
+221 KHQGGSAIIY

-243 ELSERGYNALPYHA
+243 ELSERGFSALPYHA
-257 GLDRDV
+257 GLERDL

-342 QIEDDDERDKAHTK
+342 QIEDDDEREKAHTK
-356 LDQIL
+356 LEQVL

-370 RAYLMEYLGEPWPKT
+370 RAYLMEYLGESWPET

-406 QKVLSTAIRTGERF
+406 QKILSAAVRTGERF

-431 TANKAV
+431 SANKAV

-443 ELSVFGIARDVDSD
+443 ELPVFGISRDVDAD
-457 TLKELARSL
+457 ELKEMVRSL
-466 VTKGLLAQQ
+466 VTNGLLAQN
-475 GSGYPTLGVSPKGR
+475 GGDYPTLGVSQKGR
-489 KFLNDREQLTLTRPK
+489 KFLNDREKLTLTRLKQTTPVQK
-504 HAVVEQ
+504 TAL
-510 QARSD
+510 AGD
-515 PRSDQGSNGRELA
+515 RETA
-528 YDTRLFD
+528 YNTKLFD

-545 TDREIPAYQIF
+545 TDREVPAYQIF
-556 GNKAL
+556 GNKSL

-568 PHNEVEFSK
+568 PQNEVEFSK
-577 ISGVGDAKLREFSG
+577 ISGVGDAKLRDFSER
-591 PFLKVI
+591 FLEVI
-597 TEYRQA
+597 NEYMQA
-603 NGQTGNVQRVPVTAP
+603 NGQPVAVNPVPVSAP
-618 RKKVRG
+618 KKRVRG
-624 ISTSIR
+624 ISMSIR
-630 ETRDLVSQGLSLVE
+630 ETKDLVAQGLSFEE

-661 RFVQEGGEIDL
+661 RFIQEGGQIDL
-672 NHLMPSDA
+672 GHLMPTED
-680 KRLKIEAAFQE
+680 RRVKIESAFKE
-691 MGEARLTPVRDMLGD
+691 MGEARLTPVREFLGD
-706 DYTWEELAVV
+706 DYTWDELAVV
-716 RMAMRQRQ
+716 RMDMRQ
-724 IQGEPVV
+724 QGEPVG

>member
-1 MFDQLKA
+1 VLEQLKA

-24 KVLAGRD
+24 KVLAKRD

-46 QLPALRFDGIT
+46 QLPALRFKGLT

-70 VDGLKANG
+70 VDGLLANG
-78 VPAGML
+78 VPAGLL
-84 NSTLAAQET
+84 NSTLTAQEANQ
-93 SLVEEQARQGSLKIL
+93 VQDQARQGKIKIL
-108 YVAPERLAL
+108 YVAPERLAISG
-117 PAFQRF
+117 FQRF
-123 LHSLTVSLIAIDEAH
+123 LQSLDVSLIAIDEAH

-155 ALRREFP
+155 SLRKDFP
-162 GVPVMALTATAT
+162 GVPVIALTATAT
-174 KQVRED
+174 EPVRED
-180 IVTQLGLQ
+180 IVNQLALD

-196 FNRPNLIYTI
+196 FNRPNLTYTI
-206 QPKTD
+206 QPKTE

-221 KHQGESAIIY
+221 KHQGGSAIIY

-243 ELSERGYNALPYHA
+243 ELSERGFSALPYHA
-257 GLDRDV
+257 GLERDL

-342 QIEDDDERDKAHTK
+342 QIEDDDEREKAHTK
-356 LDQIL
+356 LEQVL

-370 RAYLMEYLGEPWPKT
+370 RAYLMEYLGESWPET

-406 QKVLSTAIRTGERF
+406 QKILSAAVRTGERF

-431 TANKAV
+431 SANKAV

-443 ELSVFGIARDVDSD
+443 ELPVFGISRDVDAD
-457 TLKELARSL
+457 ELKEMVRSL
-466 VTKGLLAQQ
+466 VTNGLLAQN
-475 GSGYPTLGVSPKGR
+475 GGDYPTLGVSQKGR
-489 KFLNDREQLTLTRPK
+489 KFLNDREKLTLTRLKQTTPVQK
-504 HAVVEQ
+504 TAL
-510 QARSD
+510 AGD
-515 PRSDQGSNGRELA
+515 RETA
-528 YDTRLFD
+528 YDTKLFD

-545 TDREIPAYQIF
+545 TDREVPAYQIF
-556 GNKAL
+556 GNKSL

-568 PHNEVEFSK
+568 PQNEVEFSK
-577 ISGVGDAKLREFSG
+577 ISGVGDAKLRDFSER
-591 PFLKVI
+591 FLEVI
-597 TEYRQA
+597 NEYMQA
-603 NGQTGNVQRVPVTAP
+603 NGQPVAVNPVPVSAP
-618 RKKVRG
+618 KKRVRG
-624 ISTSIR
+624 ISMSIR
-630 ETRDLVSQGLSLVE
+630 ETKDLVAQGLSFEE

-661 RFVQEGGEIDL
+661 RFIQEGGQIDL
-672 NHLMPSDA
+672 GHLMPTED
-680 KRLKIEAAFQE
+680 RRVKIESAFKE
-691 MGEARLTPVRDMLGD
+691 MGEARLTPVREFLGD
-706 DYTWEELAVV
+706 DYTWDELAVV
-716 RMAMRQRQ
+716 RMDMRQ
-724 IQGEPVV
+724 QGEPVG

>member
-1 MFDQLKA
+1 MLEQLKA

-24 KVLAGRD
+24 KVLAKRD

-46 QLPALRFDGIT
+46 QLPALRLKGLT

-70 VDGLKANG
+70 VDGLGANG
-78 VPAGML
+78 VPAGLL
-84 NSTLAAQET
+84 NSTLAAQEA
-93 SLVEEQARQGSLKIL
+93 SQVQDQARQGKIKIL

-117 PAFQRF
+117 PGFQRF
-123 LHSLTVSLIAIDEAH
+123 LQSLDVSLIAIDEAH

-155 ALRREFP
+155 SLRRDFP
-162 GVPVMALTATAT
+162 GVPVIALTATAT
-174 KQVRED
+174 EPVRED
-180 IVTQLGLQ
+180 IINQLGLD

-196 FNRPNLIYTI
+196 FNRPNLTYTI
-206 QPKTD
+206 QPKTE

-221 KHQGESAIIY
+221 KHQGGSAIIY

-243 ELSERGYNALPYHA
+243 ELSERGFSALPYHA
-257 GLDRDV
+257 GLERDL

-342 QIEDDDERDKAHTK
+342 QIEDDDEREKAHNK
-356 LDQIL
+356 LDQVL

-370 RAYLMEYLGEPWPKT
+370 RAYLMEYLGESWPQT
-385 DCGGCD
+385 NCGGCD

-406 QKVLSTAIRTGERF
+406 QKILSTVIRTGERF

-431 TANKAV
+431 SANKAV

-443 ELSVFGIARDVDSD
+443 ELPVFGISRDVDSD
-457 TLKELARSL
+457 DLKEMVRSL
-466 VTKGLLAQQ
+466 VTNGLLAQN
-475 GSGYPTLGVSPKGR
+475 GGDYPTLGVSQRGH
-489 KFLNDREQLTLTRPK
+489 KFLKNREKLTLTRPK
-504 HAVVEQ
+504 
-510 QARSD
+510 QAAPVRQVAFPGD
-515 PRSDQGSNGRELA
+515 RETA
-528 YDTRLFD
+528 YDTKLFD

-545 TDREIPAYQIF
+545 TDREVPAYQIF
-556 GNKAL
+556 GNKSL

-568 PHNEVEFSK
+568 PQNELEFSK
-577 ISGVGDAKLREFSG
+577 ISGVGDAKLRDFSER
-591 PFLKVI
+591 FLEVI
-597 TEYRQA
+597 NEYVEA
-603 NGQTGNVQRVPVTAP
+603 TGQPAAVNRVPVSAP
-618 RKKVRG
+618 KNRVRG
-624 ISTSIR
+624 ISMSIR
-630 ETRDLVSQGLSLVE
+630 ETKDLVAQGLSFEE
-644 VAEQRGISETT
+644 VAEQRAISETP

-661 RFVQEGGEIDL
+661 RFIQEGGQVDL
-672 NHLMPSDA
+672 GHLMPPEDRRTQIA
-680 KRLKIEAAFQE
+680 AAFRE
-691 MGEARLTPVRDMLGD
+691 MGEARLTPVREFLGD
-706 DYTWEELAVV
+706 DYTWDELAVV
-716 RMAMRQRQ
+716 RMDMRQQ
-724 IQGEPVV
+724 EYHGEPVG

>member
-1 MFDQLKA
+1 MLEQLKA

-14 FLPLQEEIIT
+14 FLPLQEEIIA
-24 KVLAGRD
+24 KVLDKRD

-46 QLPALRFDGIT
+46 QLPALRFKGLT

-70 VDGLKANG
+70 VDGLRANG
-78 VPAGML
+78 VPAGLL
-84 NSTLAAQET
+84 NSALTQEEATLVQD
-93 SLVEEQARQGSLKIL
+93 QARQGKIKIL

-117 PAFQRF
+117 PGFQRF
-123 LHSLTVSLIAIDEAH
+123 LQSLDVSLIAIDEAH

-155 ALRREFP
+155 GLRKDFP
-162 GVPVMALTATAT
+162 GVPVIALTATAT
-174 KQVRED
+174 KPVRED
-180 IVTQLGLQ
+180 IVNQLGLAE
-188 KPEIFISS
+188 PEIFISS
-196 FNRPNLIYTI
+196 FNRPNLTYTI
-206 QPKTD
+206 QPKTE

-221 KHQGESAIIY
+221 KHQGGSAIIY
-231 RFSRKATEETAL
+231 RFSRKLTEETAL
-243 ELSERGYNALPYHA
+243 ELSERGFSALPYHA
-257 GLDRDV
+257 GLERDL

-342 QIEDDDERDKAHTK
+342 QIEDDEERDKAHTK

-370 RAYLMEYLGEPWPKT
+370 RAYLMEYLGESWPKT

-406 QKVLSTAIRTGERF
+406 QKILSAAIRTGERF

-431 TANKAV
+431 AANKAV
-437 RTRGHH
+437 RIRGHH
-443 ELSVFGIARDVDSD
+443 ELPVFGISKGIDADE
-457 TLKELARSL
+457 LKEMVRSL
-466 VTKGLLAQQ
+466 VTNGLLAQR
-475 GSGYPTLGVSPKGR
+475 GSGYPTLVVSAQGR
-489 KFLNDREQLTLTRPK
+489 KFLNSREKLSLTRPK
-504 HAVVEQ
+504 
-510 QARSD
+510 QAAPVLQATFGPD
-515 PRSDQGSNGRELA
+515 RETA

-545 TDREIPAYQIF
+545 TDREVPAYQIF
-556 GNKAL
+556 GNKSL

-568 PHNEVEFSK
+568 PRNEAEFSR
-577 ISGVGDAKLREFSG
+577 ISGVGDAKLRDFSER
-591 PFLKVI
+591 FLKVI
-597 TEYRQA
+597 NEYMQA
-603 NGQTGNVQRVPVTAP
+603 NGQSAAVEQVPVNAP
-618 RKKVRG
+618 KKRIRG
-624 ISTSIR
+624 ISMSIR
-630 ETRDLVSQGLSLVE
+630 ETVDLISQNRSLDE

-661 RFVQEGGEIDL
+661 RFVQEGGKIDL
-672 NHLMPSDA
+672 DHLMPSDV
-680 KRLKIEAAFQE
+680 RRSRIEAAFKE
-691 MGEARLTPVRDMLGD
+691 MGEARLTPVRDALGD

-716 RMAMRQRQ
+716 RLALRQGQ
-724 IQGEPVV
+724 SLGEPVG

>member
-1 MFDQLKA
+1 MLEQLKA

-24 KVLAGRD
+24 KVLAKRD

-46 QLPALRFDGIT
+46 QLPALRLKGLT

-70 VDGLKANG
+70 VDGLRADG
-78 VPAGML
+78 VPAGLL
-84 NSTLAAQET
+84 NSTLTAQEANQ
-93 SLVEEQARQGSLKIL
+93 VQDQARQGKIKIL

-117 PAFQRF
+117 PGFQRF
-123 LHSLTVSLIAIDEAH
+123 LQSLDVSLIAIDEAH

-155 ALRREFP
+155 SLRRDFP
-162 GVPVMALTATAT
+162 GVPVIALTATAT
-174 KQVRED
+174 EPVRED
-180 IVTQLGLQ
+180 IVNQLGLD

-196 FNRPNLIYTI
+196 FNRPNLTYTI
-206 QPKTD
+206 QPKAE

-221 KHQGESAIIY
+221 KHQGGSAIIY

-243 ELSERGYNALPYHA
+243 ELSERGFSALPYHA
-257 GLDRDV
+257 GLERDL

-342 QIEDDDERDKAHTK
+342 QIEDDDEREKAHNK
-356 LDQIL
+356 LDQVL
-361 ALCDLQTCR
+361 VLCDLQTCR
-370 RAYLMEYLGEPWPKT
+370 RAYLMEYLGESWPQT

-406 QKVLSTAIRTGERF
+406 QKILSTAIRTGERF

-431 TANKAV
+431 SANKAV

-443 ELSVFGIARDVDSD
+443 ELPVFGISRDVDSD
-457 TLKELARSL
+457 DLKEMVRSL
-466 VTKGLLAQQ
+466 VTNGLLAQN
-475 GSGYPTLGVSPKGR
+475 GGDYPTLGVSQRGH
-489 KFLNDREQLTLTRPK
+489 KFLKDREKLTLTRPK
-504 HAVVEQ
+504 
-510 QARSD
+510 QAAPVRQVAFPGD
-515 PRSDQGSNGRELA
+515 RETA
-528 YDTRLFD
+528 YDTKLFD

-545 TDREIPAYQIF
+545 TDREVPAYQIF
-556 GNKAL
+556 GNKSL

-568 PHNEVEFSK
+568 PQNELEFSK
-577 ISGVGDAKLREFSG
+577 ISGVGDAKLRDFSER
-591 PFLKVI
+591 FLEVI
-597 TEYRQA
+597 NGYVEA
-603 NGQTGNVQRVPVTAP
+603 NGQPAAVNRVPVSAP
-618 RKKVRG
+618 KNRVRG
-624 ISTSIR
+624 ISMSIR
-630 ETRDLVSQGLSLVE
+630 ETKDLVAQGLSFEE

-661 RFVQEGGEIDL
+661 RFIQEGGQVDL
-672 NHLMPSDA
+672 GHLMPPED
-680 KRLKIEAAFQE
+680 RRIKIAAAFKE
-691 MGEARLTPVRDMLGD
+691 MGEARLTPVREFLGD
-706 DYTWEELAVV
+706 DYTWDELAVV
-716 RMAMRQRQ
+716 RMDMRQQ
-724 IQGEPVV
+724 EYHGEPVG